1 MNLKTV
7 VLEESLHLVNKQGK
21 FFLENAKFDI
31 SHPIMVYKNE
41 ANEAVN
47 LSSNNVIKAQRAL
60 LAKYLAAN
68 KGNISNKKLA
78 G

>member
-21 FFLENAKFDI
+21 YFLENAKFDI
-31 SHPIMVYKNE
+31 SHPIMVYNNE

-47 LSSNNVIKAQRAL
+47 LSSNNVIKAQRSL

-68 KGNISNKKLA
+68 KGKISNKNLEE
-78 G
+78 